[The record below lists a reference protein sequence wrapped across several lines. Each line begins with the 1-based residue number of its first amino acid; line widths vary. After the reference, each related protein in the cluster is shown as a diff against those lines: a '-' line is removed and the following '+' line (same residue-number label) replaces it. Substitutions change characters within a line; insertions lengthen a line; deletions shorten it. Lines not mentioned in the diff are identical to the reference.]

1 MLRSDLREALKVAMK
16 EGDGRATATIRL
28 ILAALKDRDIA
39 VRSKGEMNGIS
50 EDEILTMLQS
60 MVKQRHES
68 AALYEKGG
76 RQDLVDQERGEIT
89 VIERFLPAPFSEAE
103 TAGAVES
110 AVDELKAGS
119 LKDMG
124 PVMAL
129 LRQRFP
135 GRMDF
140 AKASALVK
148 ERLG

>member
-1 MLRSDLREALKVAMK
+1 
-16 EGDGRATATIRL
+16 
-28 ILAALKDRDIA
+28 
-39 VRSKGEMNGIS
+39 MNGIS

-76 RQDLVDQERGEIT
+76 RRDLVDQERGEVT
-89 VIERFLPAPFSEAE
+89 VIEQFLPAPFSDEE
-103 TAGAVES
+103 TATAVEA
-110 AVDELKAGS
+110 AVAELKAAS

-124 PVMAL
+124 PVMAM